1 MIARAPGKVVVSGAY
16 AVLEGAPAIVAAVDR
31 YVVAD
36 ASRVSDAPTPEV
48 RAALGAGPAP
58 AFDAEALREGETKLG
73 LGSSAAI
80 VVASLAALELA
91 RSGPLTDEELARR
104 VLAPAL
110 LAHRTAQGGGSGID
124 VAASAHG
131 GVLVARTSGDT
142 VQTHRVRFPDALC
155 IQIWASGQ
163 PASTAQML
171 TRVRELRLRSP
182 ATHRERLLVLS
193 AAAQSAAL
201 ALETGDAGAL
211 VAALAA
217 QCHALAELGDAVSAP
232 IVTPYVRD
240 LMRAAARDNAA
251 VLPSGAGGGDIAL
264 YAGTSPPSDALLSR
278 AREHG
283 HRNLALG
290 LGARGVHQSVL
301 SVERT

>member
-1 MIARAPGKVVVSGAY
+1 MIARAPGKVVISGAY

-36 ASRVSDAPTPEV
+36 SSRVTDASTPEV
-48 RAALGAGPAP
+48 RAAIGPGPAP
-58 AFDAEALREGETKLG
+58 AFDAQALREGDEKLG

-91 RSGPLTDEELARR
+91 RSGPLADDELARR

-110 LAHRTAQGGGSGID
+110 LAHRKAQGGGSGID

-131 GVLVARTSGDT
+131 GILVARTSGDT
-142 VQTHRVRFPDALC
+142 VHTHRVRFPDALC
-155 IQIWASGQ
+155 IRVWASGQ
-163 PASTAQML
+163 PASTAEL
-171 TRVRELRLRSP
+171 LARVRDLRLRSP
-182 ATHRERLLVLS
+182 ATHRERLLALCTAAES
-193 AAAQSAAL
+193 ASV
-201 ALETGDAGAL
+201 ALENGDAAAL

-217 QCHALAELGDAVSAP
+217 QCLALSELGNAVSAP
-232 IVTPYVRD
+232 IVTPFVRD
-240 LMRAAARDNAA
+240 LMQAAARENAA

-264 YAGTSPPSDALLSR
+264 YAGTRPPSDALSAR
-278 AREHG
+278 AREQG
-283 HRNLALG
+283 HRDLALG

-301 SVERT
+301 SVERR